1 MIKISKSE
9 IRVTIKQFIQT
20 AVGTQLNNEDYEL
33 ICDRAMAQFQPNEIT
48 AVDLDGQ
55 SANVNIINIAAK
67 PSVLSSEVVNG
78 VSYDKLHM
86 ETIAVVVQN
95 KTSFIAARS
104 YDVYSREDD
113 ELFIQNDTIVSLG
126 AVNINEYRFYK

>member
-9 IRVTIKQFIQT
+9 IRDTIKQFVQT
-20 AVGTQLNNEDYEL
+20 AVGTQLNNEDCEL
-33 ICDRAMAQFQPNEIT
+33 ICDRAVAQFQPNEIT

-113 ELFIQNDTIVSLG
+113 ELFIQNDTIVSLST
-126 AVNINEYRFYK
+126 VDINEYRFYK

>member
-9 IRVTIKQFIQT
+9 IRDTIKQFVQT
-20 AVGTQLNNEDYEL
+20 AIGTQLNNEDCEL
-33 ICDRAMAQFQPNEIT
+33 ICDRAVAQFQPNEIT
-48 AVDLDGQ
+48 AVDLDGH

-104 YDVYSREDD
+104 YDVYSREND

>member
-9 IRVTIKQFIQT
+9 IRDTIKQFVQT
-20 AVGTQLNNEDYEL
+20 AVGTQLNNEDCEL
-33 ICDRAMAQFQPNEIT
+33 ICDRAVAQFQPNEIT

-104 YDVYSREDD
+104 YDVYSREVV

>member
-9 IRVTIKQFIQT
+9 IRDTIKQFVQT
-20 AVGTQLNNEDYEL
+20 AVGTQLNNEDCEL
-33 ICDRAMAQFQPNEIT
+33 ICDRAVAQFQPNEIT

-67 PSVLSSEVVNG
+67 PSVLSGEVVNG

>member
-9 IRVTIKQFIQT
+9 IRDTIKQFVQT
-20 AVGTQLNNEDYEL
+20 AVGTQLNNEDCEL
-33 ICDRAMAQFQPNEIT
+33 ICDRAVAQFQPNEIT
-48 AVDLDGQ
+48 AVDLDGH

-113 ELFIQNDTIVSLG
+113 ELFIQNDTIVSLS

>member
-9 IRVTIKQFIQT
+9 IRATIKQFVQT
-20 AVGTQLNNEDYEL
+20 AVGTQLNNEDCEL
-33 ICDRAMAQFQPNEIT
+33 ICDRAVAQFQPNEIT

-67 PSVLSSEVVNG
+67 PSVLSSEVVNR

-113 ELFIQNDTIVSLG
+113 ELFIQNDTIVNLG
-126 AVNINEYRFYK
+126 AADINEYRFYK

>member
-9 IRVTIKQFIQT
+9 IRDTIKQFVQT
-20 AVGTQLNNEDYEL
+20 AIGTQLNNEDCEL
-33 ICDRAMAQFQPNEIT
+33 ICDRAVAQFQPNEIT

>member
-9 IRVTIKQFIQT
+9 IRDTIKQFVQT
-20 AVGTQLNNEDYEL
+20 AVGTQLNNEDCEL
-33 ICDRAMAQFQPNEIT
+33 ICDRAVAQFQPNEIT
-48 AVDLDGQ
+48 AVDLDGH

-67 PSVLSSEVVNG
+67 PSVLSGEVVNG

-113 ELFIQNDTIVSLG
+113 ELFIQNDTIVSLS

>member
-9 IRVTIKQFIQT
+9 IRDTIKQFVQT
-20 AVGTQLNNEDYEL
+20 AVGTQLNNEDCEL
-33 ICDRAMAQFQPNEIT
+33 ICDRAVAQFQPNEIT

-55 SANVNIINIAAK
+55 SADVNIINIAAK

>member
-1 MIKISKSE
+1 
-9 IRVTIKQFIQT
+9 
-20 AVGTQLNNEDYEL
+20 
-33 ICDRAMAQFQPNEIT
+33 
-48 AVDLDGQ
+48 
-55 SANVNIINIAAK
+55 
-67 PSVLSSEVVNG
+67 
-78 VSYDKLHM
+78 M

-113 ELFIQNDTIVSLG
+113 ELFIQNDTIVSLS

>member
-9 IRVTIKQFIQT
+9 IRDTIKQFVQT
-20 AVGTQLNNEDYEL
+20 AIGTQLNNEDCEL
-33 ICDRAMAQFQPNEIT
+33 ICDRAVAQFQPNEIT
-48 AVDLDGQ
+48 AVDLDGH

-78 VSYDKLHM
+78 VLYDKLHM

-113 ELFIQNDTIVSLG
+113 ELFIQNDTIVSLS

>member
-9 IRVTIKQFIQT
+9 IRDTIKQFVQT
-20 AVGTQLNNEDYEL
+20 AVGTQLNNEDCEL

-48 AVDLDGQ
+48 AVDLDGH

-67 PSVLSSEVVNG
+67 PSVLSGEVVNG

-95 KTSFIAARS
+95 NTSFIAARS

-113 ELFIQNDTIVSLG
+113 ELFIQNDTIVSLS

>member
-9 IRVTIKQFIQT
+9 IRDTIKQFVQT
-20 AVGTQLNNEDYEL
+20 AVGTQLNNEDCEL
-33 ICDRAMAQFQPNEIT
+33 ICDRAVAQFQPNEIT

-67 PSVLSSEVVNG
+67 PSVLSSEVVNR

-104 YDVYSREDD
+104 YDVYSRGDD
-113 ELFIQNDTIVSLG
+113 DLFIQNDIIVSLR
-126 AVNINEYRFYK
+126 AVDINEYRFYK

>member
-9 IRVTIKQFIQT
+9 IRDTIKQFVQT
-20 AVGTQLNNEDYEL
+20 AVGTQLNNEDCEL

-113 ELFIQNDTIVSLG
+113 ELFIQNDTIVSLS

>member
-9 IRVTIKQFIQT
+9 IRDTIKQFVQT
-20 AVGTQLNNEDYEL
+20 AVGTQLNNEDCEL
-33 ICDRAMAQFQPNEIT
+33 ICDRAVAQFQPNEIT

>member
-9 IRVTIKQFIQT
+9 IRATIKQFIQT
-20 AVGTQLNNEDYEL
+20 AVGTQLNNEDCEL
-33 ICDRAMAQFQPNEIT
+33 ICDRAVAQFQPNEIT

>member
-9 IRVTIKQFIQT
+9 IRDTIKQFVQT
-20 AVGTQLNNEDYEL
+20 AIGTQLNNEDCEL
-33 ICDRAMAQFQPNEIT
+33 ICDRAVAQFQPNEIT

-78 VSYDKLHM
+78 VLYDKLHM

>member
-9 IRVTIKQFIQT
+9 IRDTIKQFVQT
-20 AVGTQLNNEDYEL
+20 AVGTQLNNEDCEL
-33 ICDRAMAQFQPNEIT
+33 ICDRAVAQFQPNEIT

-113 ELFIQNDTIVSLG
+113 ELFIQNDTIVSLS

>member
-9 IRVTIKQFIQT
+9 IRDTIKQFVQT
-20 AVGTQLNNEDYEL
+20 AVGTQLNNEDCEL

>member
-9 IRVTIKQFIQT
+9 IRDTIKQFVQT
-20 AVGTQLNNEDYEL
+20 AIGTQLNNEDCEL
-33 ICDRAMAQFQPNEIT
+33 ICDRAVAQFQPNEIT
-48 AVDLDGQ
+48 AVDLDGH

-78 VSYDKLHM
+78 VLYDKLHM

>member
-9 IRVTIKQFIQT
+9 IRATIKQFIQT
-20 AVGTQLNNEDYEL
+20 AVGTQLNNEDCEL
-33 ICDRAMAQFQPNEIT
+33 ICDRAVAQFQPNEIT

-55 SANVNIINIAAK
+55 SANVNIINIAVK

-78 VSYDKLHM
+78 VLYDKLHM

-113 ELFIQNDTIVSLG
+113 ELFIQNDTIVSLS